1 MRAAAGRGFCF
12 AENAS
17 RRVHIESRRPLGDQ
31 RGIMALPNRV
41 PPPDDFQRENR
52 EIEEI
57 EGKGRSPWPI
67 ITIIATLV
75 VLAVIVWWI
84 VR

>member
-1 MRAAAGRGFCF
+1 
-12 AENAS
+12 
-17 RRVHIESRRPLGDQ
+17 
-31 RGIMALPNRV
+31 MALPNRV
-41 PPPDDFQRENR
+41 PPPDDLQRENR

-75 VLAVIVWWI
+75 VLAAIVWWI